1 MSNEFLDA
9 RRRPWRDCLPPPSHH
24 PWPIGAPAR
33 PVEGHR
39 AKRKPFEVKSTL
51 IGVES
56 SLVRPVSKQIS
67 HSHSPRW
74 RLTVGRAFSTRL
86 GRVSDELPRK
96 KRRFAVLRE
105 IRHHFARFL
114 QLRDR
119 PNPSFSLKSKSR
131 VGSSLAI
138 FNSFI
143 IDFLSTFASHI
154 ERQHRSPPTV
164 IVIGGGISGIAAARI
179 LHNASIKVLLLE
191 SRDRVGGRIHT
202 DYSFGCPV
210 DMGASWQVHTYY
222 ALFGMDG
229 CQVPQQMVIEVGE
242 AFKRIL
248 KETEKV
254 RDENS
259 DDISVLQAISIVLE
273 RHPELRQEGLAQEV
287 LQWYICR
294 MEAWFAASPR
304 HPLPPPHACD
314 NACPLSAHASIKC
327 RRKEHVLSGG
337 HGLMVQGYYPVIK
350 ALAKDIDIRLNHR
363 VMKVSYG
370 CGKVMVTVEDGRHF
384 IADAAITTVPLGV
397 LKANLIEFEP
407 KFPEWKVSA
416 ISDLGVGNE
425 NKIALHFNNVFWPNV
440 ELVGIVAPSS
450 YACGYFLNLHKATGH
465 PVLIYMAAGRFAYDL
480 ENLSDESAV
489 DFVMV
494 QLRKMFPHA
503 PEPVQYLVS
512 RWGTDPNSLGC
523 YSYDAVGK
531 PEDLYDRLRAPL
543 GNLFF
548 GGEAV
553 SLENQG
559 SVHGA
564 YSAGVMAAKNCR
576 RLLMERLGSLEMV
589 QLISMRDEVLE
600 ATVPLQISRM

>member
-1 MSNEFLDA
+1 MSNELLD
-9 RRRPWRDCLPPPSHH
+9 
-24 PWPIGAPAR
+24 G
-33 PVEGHR
+33 
-39 AKRKPFEVKSTL
+39 
-51 IGVES
+51 
-56 SLVRPVSKQIS
+56 
-67 HSHSPRW
+67 
-74 RLTVGRAFSTRL
+74 
-86 GRVSDELPRK
+86 
-96 KRRFAVLRE
+96 
-105 IRHHFARFL
+105 
-114 QLRDR
+114 
-119 PNPSFSLKSKSR
+119 
-131 VGSSLAI
+131 
-138 FNSFI
+138 
-143 IDFLSTFASHI
+143 TFASHI

-164 IVIGGGISGIAAARI
+164 IVIGGGISGISAARI
-179 LHNASIKVLLLE
+179 LHNASIKVVILLTLTSISISKLHGVCNENPLAPLIRCLGLTLYRTSGDDSVLYDHDLE
-191 SRDRVGGRIHT
+191 S
-202 DYSFGCPV
+202 
-210 DMGASWQVHTYY
+210 Y

-229 CQVPQQMVIEVGE
+229 CQVPQQMVIKVGE

-259 DDISVLQAISIVLE
+259 DDISVLQAISIVLD
-273 RHPELRQEGLAQEV
+273 RHPELRKHAYSRFVGICGLHQ
-287 LQWYICR
+287 
-294 MEAWFAASPR
+294 
-304 HPLPPPHACD
+304 
-314 NACPLSAHASIKC
+314 
-327 RRKEHVLSGG
+327 EHVLSGG

-440 ELVGIVAPSS
+440 ELLGIVAPSS

-465 PVLIYMAAGRFAYDL
+465 PVLVYMAAGRFAYDL

-512 RWGTDPNSLGC
+512 CWGTDPNSLGC
-523 YSYDAVGK
+523 YSYDVVGK

-564 YSAGVMAAKNCR
+564 YAAGVMAAKNCR

-589 QLISMRDEVLE
+589 QLISMRDEDLE

>member
-1 MSNEFLDA
+1 MEIKDSMSNEFLD
-9 RRRPWRDCLPPPSHH
+9 
-24 PWPIGAPAR
+24 G
-33 PVEGHR
+33 
-39 AKRKPFEVKSTL
+39 
-51 IGVES
+51 
-56 SLVRPVSKQIS
+56 
-67 HSHSPRW
+67 
-74 RLTVGRAFSTRL
+74 
-86 GRVSDELPRK
+86 
-96 KRRFAVLRE
+96 
-105 IRHHFARFL
+105 
-114 QLRDR
+114 
-119 PNPSFSLKSKSR
+119 
-131 VGSSLAI
+131 
-138 FNSFI
+138 
-143 IDFLSTFASHI
+143 TFASHI

-210 DMGASWQVHTYY
+210 DMGASWLHGVCNDNPLAPLIRCLGLTLYRTSGDDSVLYDHDLESY

-294 MEAWFAASPR
+294 MEAWFAVDADMIS
-304 HPLPPPHACD
+304 LKTWD
-314 NACPLSAHASIKC
+314 Q
-327 RRKEHVLSGG
+327 EHVLSGG

-370 CGKVMVTVEDGRHF
+370 SGKVIVTVEDGRHF

-564 YSAGVMAAKNCR
+564 YSAGVMAAQNCR